1 MVGGKLSSV
10 RYSVLVQGPL
20 RGVAL
25 GAVRQG
31 VDSNGHQFSLNSMSS
46 VGALGGAGT
55 GSSIVPS
62 SPSTALSTGHCAR
75 HMRVPSR
82 LHMAT
87 AVATVN
93 TLVHLICLLPVDVLI
108 WVRVAHEVLTDA
120 LEDGP
125 VVTPVHRPRTHVVVG
140 RVVDHTSPAL
150 AGIPP
155 VDVEQQSPVWHTPC
169 LRHQ

>member
-10 RYSVLVQGPL
+10 RHSVLVQGPL

-25 GAVRQG
+25 GAVRQS

-62 SPSTALSTGHCAR
+62 SPSTALSTDHCAR

-82 LHMAT
+82 LHT
-87 AVATVN
+87 R
-93 TLVHLICLLPVDVLI
+93 HPLI
-108 WVRVAHEVLTDA
+108 
-120 LEDGP
+120 
-125 VVTPVHRPRTHVVVG
+125 
-140 RVVDHTSPAL
+140 S
-150 AGIPP
+150 
-155 VDVEQQSPVWHTPC
+155 
-169 LRHQ
+169 RHQPNSFLLLLRRQTRRGGKHSPLRRPSLSRPT